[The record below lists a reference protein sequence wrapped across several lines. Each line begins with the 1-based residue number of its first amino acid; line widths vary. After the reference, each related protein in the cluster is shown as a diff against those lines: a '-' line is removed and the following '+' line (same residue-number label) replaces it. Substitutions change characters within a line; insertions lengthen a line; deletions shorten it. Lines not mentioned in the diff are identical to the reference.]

1 MGLSQ
6 GREASADGLVWQ
18 TLMAFPTAQQPRYQ
32 LSLIFRKQSMVVCSL
47 LVLPRIRVM
56 RHKFDIVIR
65 LALVHDERAR
75 LAGVVEALD
84 LLNL

>member
-1 MGLSQ
+1 
-6 GREASADGLVWQ
+6 
-18 TLMAFPTAQQPRYQ
+18 
-32 LSLIFRKQSMVVCSL
+32 
-47 LVLPRIRVM
+47 M